1 MYRGRTVAA
10 SADGAAPGGSA
21 TGMGEVAADDAEVTV
36 RYRLQRFPG
45 RVPVL
50 SRGGK
55 MSGSW
60 IAWMLISWLT
70 GNPILALLV
79 VAAAWWLGD
88 RATFRVLPDPLRL
101 LGRRSRV
108 ASLRRTLST
117 NPHDRRARLE
127 LGTLLL
133 EGRRPAEAAKLLR
146 QNAEAGDDDLHT
158 TFALG
163 AALARIGDREGAE
176 RYLAAARARDPA
188 FRLGEIDLELGRL
201 RVRAGDAAGA
211 LEPLRRLVAAR
222 PGTVE
227 GRYWLAQALERQG
240 DAAGAAR
247 ARDEAWGEYA
257 ALPRFRRSHERPY
270 AWRIR
275 PWRPALV
282 AAALLI
288 AAALLLRAV
297 VPELSA
303 MAPPAAGP
311 VEQDD
316 R

>member
-1 MYRGRTVAA
+1 
-10 SADGAAPGGSA
+10 
-21 TGMGEVAADDAEVTV
+21 
-36 RYRLQRFPG
+36 
-45 RVPVL
+45 
-50 SRGGK
+50 

-60 IAWMLISWLT
+60 VAWLLLSWLT

-101 LGRRSRV
+101 LERRRRR
-108 ASLRRTLST
+108 ASLRRTLSA

-127 LGTLLL
+127 LATLLL
-133 EGRRPAEAAKLLR
+133 DARSPEEAAELLR
-146 QNAEAGDDDLHT
+146 RNAEAGDDDLHT

-163 AALARIGDREGAE
+163 VALARTGDREGAE
-176 RYLAAARARDPA
+176 RYLAAARARDPS

-201 RVRAGDAAGA
+201 RMRAGDASGA
-211 LEPLRRLVAAR
+211 LEPLRRLVAER

-227 GRYWLAQALERQG
+227 GRYWLASALERQG
-240 DAAGAAR
+240 DAAAAAR
-247 ARDEAWGEYA
+247 VRDEAWGEYA

-282 AAALLI
+282 AAAVLL
-288 AAALLLRAV
+288 AAALVLRVAV
-297 VPELSA
+297 PAVSA
-303 MAPPAAGP
+303 ARAEAAAP
-311 VEQDD
+311 VEGDE